1 MIRLIYIRKQIAAFM
16 LLLFTCNIGCPLAGY
31 ALTSGPAQPE
41 MKNFEPASAANLVDA
56 FTGDFTY
63 NIPLMD
69 VGGYPL
75 NIAYHSGSGM
85 DDEASWV
92 GFGWSL
98 NPGVIDRQMRG
109 LPDDFN
115 GTGQNAD
122 RIAKEFHMRNDITGG
137 VDFNFDPEV
146 FGFDIGSIAKVGLQ
160 AGIFYNNKR
169 GLGVQFGLNA
179 NAPLLSNAKANAG
192 TNTAGLSTGASL
204 NFNSQTGASFN
215 PAINFS
221 ITGKKLS
228 ETESNTSKLSLGGS
242 FQSRAG
248 LQAITLSESFKNEN
262 F

>member
-1 MIRLIYIRKQIAAFM
+1 
-16 LLLFTCNIGCPLAGY
+16 
-31 ALTSGPAQPE
+31 
-41 MKNFEPASAANLVDA
+41 
-56 FTGDFTY
+56 
-63 NIPLMD
+63 MD

-115 GTGQNAD
+115 GAGKGDKIT
-122 RIAKEFHMRNDITGG
+122 KEFHMRNDITGG

-146 FGFDIGSIAKVGLQ
+146 FGFNIGSALKVGLQ

-192 TNTAGLSTGASL
+192 TNTAGPFR
-204 NFNSQTGASFN
+204 NRQ
-215 PAINFS
+215 P
-221 ITGKKLS
+221 
-228 ETESNTSKLSLGGS
+228 
-242 FQSRAG
+242 
-248 LQAITLSESFKNEN
+248 
-262 F
+262 